1 MAFLQHLPRFE
12 RLPGQ
17 SNASKII
24 ENRGDEDRGN
34 TEQGTIRPEDVM
46 RPWTVAAK
54 FLFSS
59 FGCLWSAQVYV
70 IPYTWVPMALANLFS
85 CFFQETLAIED
96 AASLYEM
103 LVIMDR
109 SEWHWQEYIAP
120 SRRKK
125 TDAILPLG
133 YVKDAP
139 KTFFTTK
146 VPFKSYL
153 RALLT
158 SQDFHSPWLYPKTS
172 LNDPKNIQ

>member
-1 MAFLQHLPRFE
+1 MWKNNICFDVLIRRQKAKQINHSGFMAFLQHLPRFE

-85 CFFQETLAIED
+85 CFFSGDPCNRGRCFPLRNACHHGSQRMALAGVHCTVQTEENGCYF
-96 AASLYEM
+96 A
-103 LVIMDR
+103 
-109 SEWHWQEYIAP
+109 
-120 SRRKK
+120 
-125 TDAILPLG
+125 T
-133 YVKDAP
+133 
-139 KTFFTTK
+139 
-146 VPFKSYL
+146 
-153 RALLT
+153 
-158 SQDFHSPWLYPKTS
+158 WLC
-172 LNDPKNIQ
+172 